1 MPRPLALT
9 GNSLARD
16 DFYEVVLRDRRV
28 IVSPQTKRVMARSRA
43 IVEKLIAEKR
53 VVYGVTTGV
62 GSLSTE
68 RIEPDKAR
76 QLQINLVRSHACGV
90 GEPLSAAETRGVLLL
105 RANSLA
111 QGYSGVRP
119 ALAELLCG
127 FLNRGLHPVVPARGS
142 VGASGELAPLAHV
155 ALALVGEGE
164 VVWRGRRMRTAVAL
178 ARLRLRP
185 IALHAQAGISLV
197 NRSEERRVGKEC
209 RSRWSPYH

>member
-28 IVSPQTKRVMARSRA
+28 IVSPQTKRVMARARA

-53 VVYGVTTGV
+53 VVYGVTTVV

-76 QLQINLVRSHACGV
+76 QLQINLVPSHACGV

-105 RANSLA
+105 RANNLA

-119 ALAELLCG
+119 ALAELLCE

-142 VGASGELAPLAHV
+142 VGASGDLAPLAHV
-155 ALALVGEGE
+155 ALALVGEGG
-164 VVWRGRRMRTAVAL
+164 VVWRGRRMRTAAGLGRLPPRAL
-178 ARLRLRP
+178 ALEAKEGL
-185 IALHAQAGISLV
+185 SLV
-197 NRSEERRVGKEC
+197 HRPPGMASGG
-209 RSRWSPYH
+209 P